1 MRYYFNSKSGKCEL
15 FTYSGCYGNS
25 NNFQT
30 LEACENKCK
39 IQLLFGKRSLKKGEN
54 AF

>member
-39 IQLLFGKRSLKKGEN
+39 IRLLFGKRSLKKGEN